1 MELIKKRTTENKV
14 ELEEEQKV
22 WLSGKNIMM
31 IHLKDKLAPK
41 LHRPFVIEK
50 KLGPVIFKLKLLPTW
65 KIHPIFYASL
75 IIPYR
80 ETIAYRPN
88 FEQPL
93 PDLIEGKEEYEVE
106 EILNKRKRGRGYQ
119 YLVC

>member
-1 MELIKKRTTENKV
+1 MKKRTTENEV
-14 ELEEEQKV
+14 ELEKEQKV
-22 WLSGKNIMM
+22 WLLGKNIMM

-65 KIHPIFYASL
+65 KIHPVFYASL
-75 IIPYR
+75 ITPYR

-88 FEQPL
+88 FEQLL
-93 PDLIEGKEEYEVE
+93 PDLIEGKEEYEVK
-106 EILNKRKRGRGYQ
+106 EILNKRKRGRGY
-119 YLVC
+119 

>member
-1 MELIKKRTTENKV
+1 MYGFNSLFVPQIEARSDIPNIKQWLENLNRIREETKASLEVVVELIKKRTTENEV

-50 KLGPVIFKLKLLPTW
+50 KLGPVIFKLKLLPT
-65 KIHPIFYASL
+65 
-75 IIPYR
+75 
-80 ETIAYRPN
+80 
-88 FEQPL
+88 
-93 PDLIEGKEEYEVE
+93 
-106 EILNKRKRGRGYQ
+106 
-119 YLVC
+119 